1 MGNRE
6 SHGGI
11 KFNLEVRAMKKQS
24 IGVGLMGLG
33 VIGGQVARVLTDKA
47 EVLAEQV
54 GCPLV
59 LKRVKVL
66 AQDLARPQVKEMD
79 SQLFTTD
86 DDEFFAEPEIDV
98 VVELI
103 GGENPALEYLKKAL
117 SGGKHVV
124 TANKE
129 VIAKHGAEL
138 MALAQQHK
146 VGLRYE
152 ASVGGGIPLIAP
164 FQYELVANKIN
175 GIYAIIN
182 GTTNY
187 ILTRMEREGVDF
199 SAALSRAQ
207 ELGYAEANPENDVEG
222 IDATYK
228 LAILTSLALQ
238 REVRPEDIYHE
249 GISRLSARDFQ
260 YARELGFAIKLL
272 AIAKRREPSIEVR
285 VHPVFIPED
294 SLLAKVDGV
303 YNAILVEGDLVGRV
317 LFYGQGAGPLA
328 TSSAVVSDIV
338 AEARDIV
345 LNTGNRLQ
353 IKLDSGA
360 LVKPMPE
367 IETRYYL
374 RMNIADCFGVLAQI
388 TRVLGDH
395 RISIASVIQKEA
407 DSATQTAEA
416 VLMTHPAQEKAM
428 QQALEELRHLEVV
441 KEIGNFVRVEALAK
455 E

>member
-1 MGNRE
+1 
-6 SHGGI
+6 
-11 KFNLEVRAMKKQS
+11 MKKQS

-33 VIGGQVARVLTDKA
+33 VIGGQVARVLIDKA
-47 EVLAEQV
+47 EVLAQQV
-54 GCPLV
+54 GCPIV
-59 LKRVKVL
+59 LRKVKVL
-66 AQDLARPQVKEMD
+66 GAGLARPQAMEMGL
-79 SQLFTTD
+79 QLFTTD
-86 DDEFFAEPEIDV
+86 TDEFFAEPEIDI

-103 GGENPALEYLKKAL
+103 GGEDPALEYLKRAL
-117 SGGKHVV
+117 STGKHVV

-164 FQYELVANKIN
+164 FQYELVANKIS

-187 ILTRMEREGVDF
+187 ILTRMAREGVDF
-199 SAALSRAQ
+199 SAALSQAQ
-207 ELGYAEANPENDVEG
+207 ELGYVEANPENDVEG

-238 REVRPEDIYHE
+238 SEVRPEDIYHE

-272 AIAKRREPSIEVR
+272 AIAKRRESSIEVR

-345 LNTGNRLQ
+345 LNVGNRFQVGLG
-353 IKLDSGA
+353 SNA
-360 LVKPMPE
+360 LIKPMSE
-367 IETRYYL
+367 IETRYYI
-374 RMNIADCFGVLAQI
+374 RMNIADRSGVLAQI

-395 RISIASVIQKEA
+395 QISIASVIQKEA

-428 QQALEELRHLEVV
+428 QQALEELKHQEVV
-441 KEIGNFVRVEALAK
+441 KEIGNFVRDEA
-455 E
+455 